1 MSLIGEKIKAFRDQ
15 LKKKQSPK
23 KLKELLKLITPTKG
37 VRWRDG
43 NQQTN
48 SLINKGFKLFDCD
61 GDELQND
68 EVNVKSGSEDKSNN
82 NEEEEA
88 ANTTGDNEK
97 PHKQLMKHLQP
108 L

>member
-1 MSLIGEKIKAFRDQ
+1 MINSR
-15 LKKKQSPK
+15 KKQSPK

-37 VRWRDG
+37 VKWRDG

-48 SLINKGFKLFDCD
+48 SLINKGFELFDCD
-61 GDELQND
+61 GDQLQND
-68 EVNVKSGSEDKSNN
+68 EVNVKPGSEDKNN
-82 NEEEEA
+82 NNKEEEA

-97 PHKQLMKHLQP
+97 PHKKLMKHLEP